1 MFQLQNTCKRAS
13 GKSEAIIQSAPWVRK
28 GKSPGTGSAAV
39 RRHSLRSIVVQRKR
53 LPSRFQAP
61 DEPSAEFGTR
71 LAYMKGNYTKEVPV
85 RMNRP
90 TLLAATVTLLALA
103 GNASAQQ
110 AAETNTQP
118 TTAAGHVTQ
127 VSHVTEVPVEKEAP
141 KVEGHP
147 LTSVVVTQCNLI
159 VAVYMTMPDGRLLRF
174 DKSGAVPSDQLM
186 TMAYSATRSERV
198 EVSCNDTGAA
208 GYEKHEPV

>member
-1 MFQLQNTCKRAS
+1 MHR
-13 GKSEAIIQSAPWVRK
+13 
-28 GKSPGTGSAAV
+28 
-39 RRHSLRSIVVQRKR
+39 
-53 LPSRFQAP
+53 PS
-61 DEPSAEFGTR
+61 
-71 LAYMKGNYTKEVPV
+71 
-85 RMNRP
+85 
-90 TLLAATVTLLALA
+90 LLAAALTLATLTDY
-103 GNASAQQ
+103 ASAQQ
-110 AAETNTQP
+110 AATTDPEST
-118 TTAAGHVTQ
+118 TTARATH

-174 DKSGAVPSDQLM
+174 DKSAAVPSEQLM

-208 GYEKHEPV
+208 GYEKHDPV